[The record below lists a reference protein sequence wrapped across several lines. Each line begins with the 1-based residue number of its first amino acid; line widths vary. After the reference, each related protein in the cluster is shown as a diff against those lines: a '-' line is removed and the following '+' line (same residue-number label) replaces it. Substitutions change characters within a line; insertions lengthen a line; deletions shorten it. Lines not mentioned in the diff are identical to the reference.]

1 VASAFGGIS
10 ALINSSVFLLAFTY
24 MATCISAILLQA
36 KHEDISKKLIGKKVI
51 PMTGA
56 AFSIVLLLLVAPLQ
70 IMISLCLLGVGVPI
84 YIFFSPKQEL
94 TEAKEK
100 FLSKRLDC
108 EEHVA
113 NPRHSLECPSI
124 RSSYIDMARPESAM
138 LWTVAI
144 RENVRKRIRASRSDL
159 TC

>member
-1 VASAFGGIS
+1 
-10 ALINSSVFLLAFTY
+10 

-100 FLSKRLDC
+100 FLSKEARLRRACRQSKTFLGMPIHKIKLYRYGKTGECNALDC
-108 EEHVA
+108 CDKG
-113 NPRHSLECPSI
+113 ECQEKDSCKP
-124 RSSYIDMARPESAM
+124 
-138 LWTVAI
+138 L
-144 RENVRKRIRASRSDL
+144 
-159 TC
+159 